1 MVCGWVEACIN
12 PLAVAGFCRARALT
26 TKFNEKPEKASRFF
40 EEKRYSLFIFFM
52 FAKQC
57 LMSQAV

>member
-1 MVCGWVEACIN
+1 MVCGGVEACIN

-40 EEKRYSLFIFFM
+40 EKKDTVCLFFL
-52 FAKQC
+52 C
-57 LMSQAV
+57 LLNNV